1 MLPAHLYLASSYYE
15 RWGRGLEQLV
25 LKHGLASK
33 EEMAAGDARTTGEP
47 LGSNLKPA
55 DVTALLTRGSYA
67 RPAPA
72 PARFK
77 AGDRVRARNINPP
90 THTRLP
96 RYVRGHVGTVEA
108 LRGCHVFPDAIVR
121 GEGEDPHWLYTV
133 VFDGRDL
140 WGEGSDPS
148 LKVSVEAWEPY
159 LSRMSGVTP
168 AATRLAMNA
177 VRGIPRDRDGPVFRE
192 PWEAQAFAMAVTLQV
207 RGLFTWSEW
216 AAALGEEIKRAP
228 GGRRSRHRR
237 DLLQALARDARA
249 DGGAERRHRS
259 GDAGPL
265 SGDAWDRAADRTPHG
280 TPIELQVEDFAD

>member
-1 MLPAHLYLASSYYE
+1 MNGVHDMGGMHGFGKVSEEPNEPVFHADWEGRTFAMSMVMRTIGLWNIDMSRAEQEMLPAHLYLASSYYE

-33 EEMAAGDARTTGEP
+33 EEMAAGHTRTTGKP

-55 DVTALLTRGSYA
+55 DVTALLTRGSYE

-72 PARFK
+72 RARFK
-77 AGDRVRARNINPP
+77 PGDRVRARNINPL

-108 LRGCHVFPDAIVR
+108 VRGCHVFPDSVVR
-121 GEGEDPHWLYTV
+121 GEGENPHWLYTV

-159 LSRMSGVTP
+159 LEP
-168 AATRLAMNA
+168 A
-177 VRGIPRDRDGPVFRE
+177 
-192 PWEAQAFAMAVTLQV
+192 
-207 RGLFTWSEW
+207 
-216 AAALGEEIKRAP
+216 
-228 GGRRSRHRR
+228 
-237 DLLQALARDARA
+237 
-249 DGGAERRHRS
+249 
-259 GDAGPL
+259 
-265 SGDAWDRAADRTPHG
+265 
-280 TPIELQVEDFAD
+280 

>member
-1 MLPAHLYLASSYYE
+1 MNGIHDMGGMHGFGKVSEEPNEPVFHADWEGRTFAMSMVMRTIGLWNIDMSRAEQEMLPAHLYLASSYYE

-33 EEMAAGDARTTGEP
+33 EEMAAGHARTTGKP

-55 DVTALLTRGSYA
+55 DVTALLTRGSYE

-72 PARFK
+72 RARFK
-77 AGDRVRARNINPP
+77 PGDRVRARNINPL

-108 LRGCHVFPDAIVR
+108 VRGCHVFPDSVAVGK
-121 GEGEDPHWLYTV
+121 GENPQWLYTV

-159 LSRMSGVTP
+159 LEP
-168 AATRLAMNA
+168 A
-177 VRGIPRDRDGPVFRE
+177 
-192 PWEAQAFAMAVTLQV
+192 
-207 RGLFTWSEW
+207 
-216 AAALGEEIKRAP
+216 
-228 GGRRSRHRR
+228 
-237 DLLQALARDARA
+237 
-249 DGGAERRHRS
+249 
-259 GDAGPL
+259 
-265 SGDAWDRAADRTPHG
+265 
-280 TPIELQVEDFAD
+280 

>member
-1 MLPAHLYLASSYYE
+1 MNGIHDKGGMHGFGKLSEEPNEPVFHADWEGGTFAMCMVMRTIGLWNIDMSRAEQEMLPAHLYLASSYYE

-33 EEMAAGDARTTGEP
+33 EEMAAGHARTTGKP

-55 DVTALLTRGSYA
+55 DVTALLTRGSYE

-72 PARFK
+72 RARFK
-77 AGDRVRARNINPP
+77 PGDRVRARNINPL

-108 LRGCHVFPDAIVR
+108 VRGCHVFPDSVVR
-121 GEGEDPHWLYTV
+121 GEGENPHWLYTV

-159 LSRMSGVTP
+159 LEP
-168 AATRLAMNA
+168 A
-177 VRGIPRDRDGPVFRE
+177 
-192 PWEAQAFAMAVTLQV
+192 
-207 RGLFTWSEW
+207 
-216 AAALGEEIKRAP
+216 
-228 GGRRSRHRR
+228 
-237 DLLQALARDARA
+237 
-249 DGGAERRHRS
+249 
-259 GDAGPL
+259 
-265 SGDAWDRAADRTPHG
+265 
-280 TPIELQVEDFAD
+280 

>member
-1 MLPAHLYLASSYYE
+1 MNGVHDMGGMHGFGKVSEEPNEPVFHADWEGRTFAMSMVMRTIGLWNIDMSRAEQEMLPAHLYLASSYYE

-33 EEMAAGDARTTGEP
+33 EEMAAGHARTTGKS

-55 DVTALLTRGSYA
+55 DVTALLTRGSYE

-72 PARFK
+72 RARFK
-77 AGDRVRARNINPP
+77 PGDRVRARNINPP

-108 LRGCHVFPDAIVR
+108 VRGYHVFPDSVVR
-121 GEGEDPHWLYTV
+121 GEGENPHWLYTV

-159 LSRMSGVTP
+159 LEP
-168 AATRLAMNA
+168 A
-177 VRGIPRDRDGPVFRE
+177 
-192 PWEAQAFAMAVTLQV
+192 
-207 RGLFTWSEW
+207 
-216 AAALGEEIKRAP
+216 
-228 GGRRSRHRR
+228 
-237 DLLQALARDARA
+237 
-249 DGGAERRHRS
+249 
-259 GDAGPL
+259 
-265 SGDAWDRAADRTPHG
+265 
-280 TPIELQVEDFAD
+280 